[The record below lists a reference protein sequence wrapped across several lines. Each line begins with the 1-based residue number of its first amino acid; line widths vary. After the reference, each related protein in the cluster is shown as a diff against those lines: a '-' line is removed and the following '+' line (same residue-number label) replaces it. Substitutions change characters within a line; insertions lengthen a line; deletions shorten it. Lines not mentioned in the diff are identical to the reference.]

1 MNTYSPQCY
10 LDLITTPPNYHRPV
24 DVAPQYQPGDTIIT
38 QNLNPLSH
46 TRLPR
51 YARGKKGVIVANYGA
66 CVFPDALVAHQQEKP
81 QYVYLV
87 KFSAAELWGETND
100 NFSVH
105 LSVWSDYI
113 QGKTEEATH
122 G

>member
-1 MNTYSPQCY
+1 MNTYSPQGY
-10 LDLITTPPNYHRPV
+10 LDLITTPPNYHR
-24 DVAPQYQPGDTIIT
+24 DIENAPEYQPGDTIT
-38 QNLNPLSH
+38 THNLNPLSH

-66 CVFPDALVAHQQEKP
+66 CVFPDALVAEQQEKP

-87 KFSAAELWGETND
+87 KFSAAELWGENSE

-113 QGKTEEATH
+113 QGKSEDAAH